1 VSRKCG
7 PQGRRHHSAWRR
19 KSARLAVPFFSLPR
33 LPGPAPGTTSVP
45 ARLRRRHVSKFRLGP
60 TNLSTMF
67 PSSGLRRTHLGAAVG
82 ATESVEHWFV
92 IGTTVAQFLGPP
104 TTRREV
110 RIRAHKPSSACAIT
124 GPTSVDLASGP
135 RWRTCVARLHHGD
148 LPAEPSR
155 RNLTHRRSG
164 RRRTCEHGVARH
176 HRTDRAAEVWL
187 SSSPMAGP
195 EDAEDAGP
203 RRSPFR
209 SPRSGPARGSRWAAR
224 LARSRRRRPH
234 VGSPRHRKPVV
245 AVVTPMRSTARA
257 SVRSPPHR
265 GSRAHRRP

>member
-92 IGTTVAQFLGPP
+92 IGTTVAPFLGPP

-135 RWRTCVARLHHGD
+135 RWRTCVS
-148 LPAEPSR
+148 PAASR
-155 RNLTHRRSG
+155 RPSCRAVAEKSDSSAQRSSQDL
-164 RRRTCEHGVARH
+164 R
-176 HRTDRAAEVWL
+176 
-187 SSSPMAGP
+187 
-195 EDAEDAGP
+195 
-203 RRSPFR
+203 
-209 SPRSGPARGSRWAAR
+209 
-224 LARSRRRRPH
+224 ARSREAPSDSSRGGSLAQLQSYGRP
-234 VGSPRHRKPVV
+234 
-245 AVVTPMRSTARA
+245 
-257 SVRSPPHR
+257 
-265 GSRAHRRP
+265 